1 MEETKELEQKLQDL
15 VQSAP
20 VTGIRISPD
29 LATQEHFDPLFVAFD
44 LLKLKEK
51 EVGVKGAAT
60 YLIEEMMTTQYAAEL
75 FVFVIDVYTQN
86 SLESNDFKELIDC
99 YARQYRKLHE

>member
-20 VTGIRISPD
+20 VAVVRISSN
-29 LATQEHFDPLFVAFD
+29 LATQEHFDPIFVALD

-75 FVFVIDVYTQN
+75 FVFVIDVYTRN
-86 SLESNDFKELIDC
+86 RLESNDLQELVDSHVK
-99 YARQYRKLHE
+99 QYRKLHE